1 MQNEIEIKVSRVK
14 LYGAYDKWGTYFGTG
29 ARLFRAVIDDG
40 ADIRTE
46 YIRAAD
52 YQSARVYFKSRGKVS
67 R

>member
-1 MQNEIEIKVSRVK
+1 MQNEIKVSRVK

-29 ARLFRAVIDDG
+29 APLYRVVIDDG
-40 ADIRTE
+40 EDVRVQ

-52 YQSARVYFKSRGKVS
+52 YQSARALFKSRGKVS